1 MAHSH
6 RKGKSEKKRKRA
18 RVGSFAGR
26 CLWRVTADWV
36 CEQVHRTWCREA
48 VIHSVGTAAAR
59 EPQAGW
65 PVVQLRLVVPNAAP
79 PAEEVTPVLW

>member
-36 CEQVHRTWCREA
+36 CVGTLLLDLQSR
-48 VIHSVGTAAAR
+48 HSVGTAAAR